1 MGRYANNHAFLALIS
16 TYHCEKWHKLYKKS
30 QIEHNI
36 GTYFFLRTA
45 VLEKLVYILVT
56 MNETS
61 ILHLA
66 GGKVTLQA
74 RRAVNQS
81 KKPANEKF
89 VYRDNLDF
97 LIIMRLLRFCMEL
110 LIRIQNCNAR

>member
-1 MGRYANNHAFLALIS
+1 
-16 TYHCEKWHKLYKKS
+16 
-30 QIEHNI
+30 
-36 GTYFFLRTA
+36 
-45 VLEKLVYILVT
+45 

-81 KKPANEKF
+81 KKPANGKF
-89 VYRDNLDF
+89 VCFVINTDGQLCVKRCTIGDTENWADV
-97 LIIMRLLRFCMEL
+97 
-110 LIRIQNCNAR
+110 

>member
-1 MGRYANNHAFLALIS
+1 
-16 TYHCEKWHKLYKKS
+16 
-30 QIEHNI
+30 
-36 GTYFFLRTA
+36 
-45 VLEKLVYILVT
+45 

-81 KKPANEKF
+81 KKPTNGKI
-89 VYRDNLDF
+89 DNLDF
-97 LIIMRLLRFCMEL
+97 LIIF
-110 LIRIQNCNAR
+110 AGWSF

>member
-1 MGRYANNHAFLALIS
+1 MTSWLWCRLN
-16 TYHCEKWHKLYKKS
+16 KKCS
-30 QIEHNI
+30 
-36 GTYFFLRTA
+36 LRTTA
-45 VLEKLVYILVT
+45 LEKLVYILVT

-74 RRAVNQS
+74 RRAVNQI
-81 KKPANEKF
+81 KKPANSKF

-97 LIIMRLLRFCMEL
+97 LIIFFLNLKFVINIDGQLCVKRCTHLRSKDFYAL
-110 LIRIQNCNAR
+110 DK

>member
-1 MGRYANNHAFLALIS
+1 MLHYYRLIRYKTTFGSASIQLAAVM
-16 TYHCEKWHKLYKKS
+16 
-30 QIEHNI
+30 QICLQF
-36 GTYFFLRTA
+36 YLRTT

-66 GGKVTLQA
+66 GGKVPLQA

-81 KKPANEKF
+81 KKPANGKF
-89 VYRDNLDF
+89 VVQRQP
-97 LIIMRLLRFCMEL
+97 RFFDYIL
-110 LIRIQNCNAR
+110 FKFKICN

>member
-1 MGRYANNHAFLALIS
+1 
-16 TYHCEKWHKLYKKS
+16 
-30 QIEHNI
+30 
-36 GTYFFLRTA
+36 
-45 VLEKLVYILVT
+45 

-81 KKPANEKF
+81 KKPANGKIMF
-89 VYRDNLDF
+89 VLYIW
-97 LIIMRLLRFCMEL
+97 IICLFICYLFYLFIWAVVRKTLYLPQAERLLRL
-110 LIRIQNCNAR
+110 KLRPRA

>member
-1 MGRYANNHAFLALIS
+1 
-16 TYHCEKWHKLYKKS
+16 
-30 QIEHNI
+30 
-36 GTYFFLRTA
+36 
-45 VLEKLVYILVT
+45 

-81 KKPANEKF
+81 KKPANGKF
-89 VYRDNLDF
+89 VCRDNLDF
-97 LIIMRLLRFCMEL
+97 FYYIRWLVFLNLKFVINIDGQLCVKRMYLRPKDLYALGRIKALLRRASNFVRGRKVNL
-110 LIRIQNCNAR
+110 TALYT

>member
-1 MGRYANNHAFLALIS
+1 
-16 TYHCEKWHKLYKKS
+16 
-30 QIEHNI
+30 
-36 GTYFFLRTA
+36 
-45 VLEKLVYILVT
+45 

-74 RRAVNQS
+74 RWAVNES
-81 KKPANEKF
+81 KKPANGKF

-97 LIIMRLLRFCMEL
+97 FIIFDGWSF
-110 LIRIQNCNAR
+110 

>member
-1 MGRYANNHAFLALIS
+1 MVSNENKFI
-16 TYHCEKWHKLYKKS
+16 
-30 QIEHNI
+30 
-36 GTYFFLRTA
+36 LRTT

-66 GGKVTLQA
+66 SGKVTLQA

-81 KKPANEKF
+81 KKPANGKIMF
-89 VYRDNLDF
+89 V
-97 LIIMRLLRFCMEL
+97 
-110 LIRIQNCNAR
+110 

>member
-1 MGRYANNHAFLALIS
+1 MLHYYRLIRYKTTFGSASIQLAAVM
-16 TYHCEKWHKLYKKS
+16 
-30 QIEHNI
+30 QICLQF
-36 GTYFFLRTA
+36 YLRTT

-81 KKPANEKF
+81 KKSPQMENLW
-89 VYRDNLDF
+89 YRDNLDF
-97 LIIMRLLRFCMEL
+97 LIIFFLNLKFV
-110 LIRIQNCNAR
+110 INIDV

>member
-1 MGRYANNHAFLALIS
+1 MSKKICLS
-16 TYHCEKWHKLYKKS
+16 VKLCVFADNKFSNRQDKKS
-30 QIEHNI
+30 AMSDKNAC
-36 GTYFFLRTA
+36 LRTT
-45 VLEKLVYILVT
+45 VLEKLVYILII

-81 KKPANEKF
+81 KTFGQF
-89 VYRDNLDF
+89 VYLF
-97 LIIMRLLRFCMEL
+97 VIYFSYLGSCV
-110 LIRIQNCNAR
+110 

>member
-1 MGRYANNHAFLALIS
+1 
-16 TYHCEKWHKLYKKS
+16 
-30 QIEHNI
+30 
-36 GTYFFLRTA
+36 
-45 VLEKLVYILVT
+45 

-89 VYRDNLDF
+89 VYRDNLD
-97 LIIMRLLRFCMEL
+97 LL
-110 LIRIQNCNAR
+110 LILMGRSA

>member
-1 MGRYANNHAFLALIS
+1 LAAVM
-16 TYHCEKWHKLYKKS
+16 
-30 QIEHNI
+30 QICLQFYLH
-36 GTYFFLRTA
+36 TT
-45 VLEKLVYILVT
+45 VLEKLVYIFVT

-81 KKPANEKF
+81 KKSPQMENLW
-89 VYRDNLDF
+89 YRDNLDF
-97 LIIMRLLRFCMEL
+97 LIIFFLNLKFV
-110 LIRIQNCNAR
+110 INIDA